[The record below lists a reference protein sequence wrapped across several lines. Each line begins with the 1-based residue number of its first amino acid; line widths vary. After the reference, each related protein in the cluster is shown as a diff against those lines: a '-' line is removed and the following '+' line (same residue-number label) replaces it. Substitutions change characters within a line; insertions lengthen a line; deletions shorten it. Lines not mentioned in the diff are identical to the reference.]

1 MTQKLSHSTHRTKN
15 LSSTIK
21 NVEIYFIFVLALY
34 KELQKENIFF
44 CLFVLKF
51 PGPGSNLYHSSNPR
65 YNSDNAR
72 SLTHWATR
80 ELQE

>member
-44 CLFVLKF
+44 VCLCW
-51 PGPGSNLYHSSNPR
+51 SSQAQDQTCITAVTQGTTVTMP
-65 YNSDNAR
+65 DP
-72 SLTHWATR
+72 
-80 ELQE
+80 